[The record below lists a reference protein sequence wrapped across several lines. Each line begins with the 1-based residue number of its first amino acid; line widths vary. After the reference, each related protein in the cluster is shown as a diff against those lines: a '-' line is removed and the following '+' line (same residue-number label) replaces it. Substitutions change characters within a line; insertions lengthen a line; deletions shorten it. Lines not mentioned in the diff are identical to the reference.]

1 MTDRISY
8 TLKHPIHWTEGDERK
23 TLAVLDLAG
32 RVKGR
37 HMKATDQARGPVEAK
52 LLLIA
57 SLAGLP
63 RAIADE
69 LDEQD
74 VLAIDALYAGDTPD
88 LAQIAAELGLPGHAA
103 LPEVLAAIGS
113 LKRRSLAVP
122 LDGGAGPSTD
132 GPAIGSPS

>member
-23 TLAVLDLAG
+23 TLTVLDLAA

-37 HMKATDQARGPVEAK
+37 HMKAVDKANGPVEAK

-57 SLAGLP
+57 ALAGLP
-63 RAIADE
+63 RVIADD

-74 VLAIDALYAGDTPD
+74 VLAIDALYAGDTSD
-88 LAQIAAELGLPGHAA
+88 LAQIAAELELPDDAGLPV
-103 LPEVLAAIGS
+103 VLSAIGA

-122 LDGGAGPSTD
+122 LDGGAGQSTA